1 MYGLVTMNGPR
12 RMVKMF
18 PTKRGAN
25 IARTRLH
32 NKIGGEVYTVMSVA
46 DFNKT
51 DRKVKVQNLLT
62 GKPVEINES
71 DRGGC
76 CDPSTERYW
85 SM

>member
-1 MYGLVTMNGPR
+1 MYCLVTLNGPR
-12 RMVKMF
+12 RMVKTF
-18 PTKRGAN
+18 PTQRGAK
-25 IARTRLH
+25 IACTRLH
-32 NKIGGEVYTVMSVA
+32 NKIGGEVYAVMSVKE
-46 DFNKT
+46 FNKT

-71 DRGGC
+71 ERGGV